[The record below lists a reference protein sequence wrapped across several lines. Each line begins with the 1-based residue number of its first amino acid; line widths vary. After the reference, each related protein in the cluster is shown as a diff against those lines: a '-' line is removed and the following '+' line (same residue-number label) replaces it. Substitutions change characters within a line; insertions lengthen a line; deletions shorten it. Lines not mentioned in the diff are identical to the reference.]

1 MEGAESSKSQ
11 GDSAGKD
18 SVQESFLKLVNAH
31 FVESCP
37 APEPVLEQATK
48 QEGPAK
54 KRGAKS
60 AKVDIYHTYHVNRKL
75 KTKTLYI

>member
-1 MEGAESSKSQ
+1 MYGSCAPFLQ
-11 GDSAGKD
+11 LAFFFLQPGDSAGKD

-31 FVESCP
+31 FVERCP
-37 APEPVLEQATK
+37 VPEPVLEQATK

-60 AKVDIYHTYHVNRKL
+60 AKVML
-75 KTKTLYI
+75 